1 MINYCDSGDDD
12 EEHSVHTTNSADRNS
27 RTEERCVEYAD
38 DTGRTPRIGGVLISA
53 PRDRPQPLSA
63 VLFGLLSLHA
73 VGQSSTID
81 ARGTQSEAK
90 MIDETRRDR
99 QKKCFAMNDRRP
111 PVNRV

>member
-38 DTGRTPRIGGVLISA
+38 TGRTPRIGGVLIPA

-81 ARGTQSEAK
+81 ARGTQSEEK